1 MNFNILSD
9 STLHNNILKLYSYT
23 VFHTIAVSQSEGG
36 LEAMNE
42 RKINFLHYLSTSGVY
57 HDFKE
62 KLKPKLQR
70 AARSLKIK

>member
-1 MNFNILSD
+1 MNLSILSN
-9 STLHNNILKLYSYT
+9 SIFYNNILKLYSYT
-23 VFHTIAVSQSEGG
+23 LFYTIAVSQSEGG

-70 AARSLKIK
+70 AAR